1 MHAHI
6 RQSMHILTGEKMI
19 LDQFQIR
26 IRFITACKWLDI
38 SRESLRHIMKTDA
51 SFPRPIKTGSTKQAP
66 VYFDYNELVQWHK
79 AKLAARDAELNAFR
93 GSLAL
98 AKWMHGTGHAI
109 AGGDYRP
116 VGPSGRAK
124 PKRTTSPSPRKAA

>member
-79 AKLAARDAELNAFR
+79 AKLAARDAASEEA
-93 GSLAL
+93 
-98 AKWMHGTGHAI
+98 
-109 AGGDYRP
+109 
-116 VGPSGRAK
+116 
-124 PKRTTSPSPRKAA
+124 